1 METIK
6 KYTKPEVSL
15 LKIDMESMLDTA
27 SPSIGGTAGK
37 GDSNNPGYWG
47 AKQDNDGF
55 NYFDTD
61 EDEEYNNSYFYS
73 K

>member
-27 SPSIGGTAGK
+27 SPGYGGDTGNTNTW
-37 GDSNNPGYWG
+37 D
-47 AKQDNDGF
+47 AKQDHDGF

>member
-27 SPSIGGTAGK
+27 SPSIGGTVGE
-37 GDSNNPGYWG
+37 GESNSPGYWG

-55 NYFDTD
+55 YYFDTD